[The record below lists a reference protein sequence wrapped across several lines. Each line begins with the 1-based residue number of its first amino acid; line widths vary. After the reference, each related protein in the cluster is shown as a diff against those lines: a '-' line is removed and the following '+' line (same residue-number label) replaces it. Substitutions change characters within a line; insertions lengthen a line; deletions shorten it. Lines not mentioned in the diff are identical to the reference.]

1 MSWNRRRRKTVTP
14 STRKEKKKK
23 KIFLR
28 RSSVFI
34 LFFLFFRVCRCRP
47 DWLSPGPRT
56 QQQQQRQVSP
66 FSNMSSAVCVC
77 VRVLSRR
84 RKKEPV
90 LLFQWRTWYAQ
101 WLWEKH
107 THTALLLCARSGRES
122 LFSFKGRKKRTK
134 NTWHQTVGARLEG
147 ITIRYY
153 LCSLLLPFKTF
164 FFHHSSSLLISTG
177 LTGISFSLLLTVF
190 WRNF

>member
-1 MSWNRRRRKTVTP
+1 
-14 STRKEKKKK
+14 
-23 KIFLR
+23 
-28 RSSVFI
+28 
-34 LFFLFFRVCRCRP
+34 
-47 DWLSPGPRT
+47 
-56 QQQQQRQVSP
+56 
-66 FSNMSSAVCVC
+66 VCVC
-77 VRVLSRR
+77 EGSF
-84 RKKEPV
+84 KEE
-90 LLFQWRTWYAQ
+90 
-101 WLWEKH
+101 EKGAGFIIPMADMICSMALGE

-190 WRNF
+190 

>member
-1 MSWNRRRRKTVTP
+1 MQARLAVA
-14 STRKEKKKK
+14 
-23 KIFLR
+23 
-28 RSSVFI
+28 
-34 LFFLFFRVCRCRP
+34 
-47 DWLSPGPRT
+47 RT

-77 VRVLSRR
+77 EGSF
-84 RKKEPV
+84 KEE
-90 LLFQWRTWYAQ
+90 
-101 WLWEKH
+101 EKGAGFIIPMADMICSMALGE

-153 LCSLLLPFKTF
+153 LCSLL
-164 FFHHSSSLLISTG
+164 IA
-177 LTGISFSLLLTVF
+177 V
-190 WRNF
+190 